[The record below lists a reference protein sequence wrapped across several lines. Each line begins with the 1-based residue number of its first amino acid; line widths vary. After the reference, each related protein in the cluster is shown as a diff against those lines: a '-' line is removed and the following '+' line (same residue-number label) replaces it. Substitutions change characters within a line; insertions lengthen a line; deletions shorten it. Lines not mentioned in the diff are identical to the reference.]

1 MNKISKKILAIV
13 TMAAF
18 VVTMMPFA
26 AFAASNKEA
35 DVQTSAFN
43 VVDKSGN
50 VLAEANV
57 DVDDPVT
64 AEFVVNDNEGYGTTA
79 PLSKDAASK
88 IKIWAVDN
96 KTNQVTSA
104 LEIADETYS
113 KCDANKNVYKVAQD
127 TTEIINEMKVQL
139 SFSRTGDYTVYAG
152 VGDFGTNGD
161 VSTIEKLDGASVV
174 HVDESNVTTDYITI
188 KDHDGNDLKNKDGK
202 TQLVDGDT
210 VTIKLDADEI
220 IENGIDDLDISATA
234 YQNLGELDQ
243 YDDDLAAIGETFNI
257 TTNRDEITV
266 DPAEVTSDNMGEFAF
281 NYSIT
286 KAGNYKIY
294 ISNEDIEVTVNI
306 NDADTELDNI
316 ETTVDNA
323 QTMLA
328 GSDVRNYKPGN
339 IPTDY
344 SDAIQF
350 EITDRNGD
358 VVEADVDA
366 EGDVTND
373 KLNGEPAAYDDPM
386 PEDHD
391 KYLSIEDKP
400 EDSDLEAADLALVW
414 NTAKEAYTIKYVGKD
429 AADDLIPGEYTVK
442 ISLLSGKTATATF
455 TLANYGTTQDLVL
468 DVTGNGV
475 ELNDEVLLG
484 SKIAA
489 TAKYVDE
496 NGIEIAAGNDV
507 QYGYKGSAV
516 RVVGPSVDPGLDENE
531 AQLYANDIINETF
544 IGTIVTVQAFDADVQ
559 KYVEKELTVVSSYGA
574 FGLAF
579 DSENG
584 VANDEN
590 EVNVTIVDE
599 DGDVQRVNGD
609 VYAYVAD
616 QTNENAKVE
625 VDTVKNVKNGKGVI
639 SIFSNEETSVD
650 VVVAVKAANGTIYA
664 DTLTYTIG
672 EEDVNADTTVVMTI
686 GSSDIVVNNEV
697 VTGDAAPFVDSNWRT
712 MVPVRALSQS
722 FGGSAEWDGDARTVT
737 VENGDTTIVFTAD
750 SDKYTVNGEEKT
762 MDTALTIVEGRTY
775 VPVKFV
781 AEELGYT
788 VTALK
793 DAQGLTAS
801 VVIQK

>member
-13 TMAAF
+13 TMVAF

-26 AFAASNKEA
+26 AFAAEAA

-43 VVDKSGN
+43 VVDKSGK
-50 VLAEANV
+50 VMAEVNV

-64 AEFVVNDNEGYGTTA
+64 AKFVVNDDEGYGTTA
-79 PLSKDAASK
+79 PLSENAASK

-104 LEIADETYS
+104 LKIADTATYS
-113 KCDANKNVYKVAQD
+113 KCTGNENVYKVDQD
-127 TTEIINEMKVQL
+127 TTEITNGETVQL

-174 HVDESNVTTDYITI
+174 HVDESNVTTDYII
-188 KDHDGNDLKNKDGK
+188 VKDHNGNALQNKDGK

-210 VTIKLDADEI
+210 VTINLAADAI
-220 IENGIDDLDISATA
+220 IENGIDDLKISATA
-234 YQNLGELDQ
+234 YQNLGDLDS
-243 YDDDLAAIGETFNI
+243 YDDDLAAMGETFNI

-266 DPAEVTSDNMGEFAF
+266 DPAEVTSDNMGDFEFA
-281 NYSIT
+281 YSIT

-328 GSDVRNYKPGN
+328 GSDVRNYKGN
-339 IPTDY
+339 APENY
-344 SDAIQF
+344 ADAVQF

-358 VVEADVDA
+358 VVE
-366 EGDVTND
+366 GTTN
-373 KLNGEPAAYDDPM
+373 NVGPAGEPAAYLGNE
-386 PEDHD
+386 EDADGAKAAEHA

-400 EDSDLEAADLALVW
+400 DDSDLAAEDLALVW
-414 NTAKEAYTIKYVGKD
+414 STAKEAYTIKYVGTD

-442 ISLLSGKTATATF
+442 VSLLSGKTATATF

-468 DVTGNGV
+468 DLQASTDNGNTWV
-475 ELNDEVLLG
+475 DINDEVLLG
-484 SKIAA
+484 SQVKGV
-489 TAKYVDE
+489 AKYIDE
-496 NGIEIAAGNDV
+496 NGIEIAAKGDV
-507 QYGYKGSAV
+507 QYGFKGSAV
-516 RVVGPSVDPGLDENE
+516 VSVDENSI
-531 AQLYANDIINETF
+531 AQLYPFDITNETF
-544 IGTIVTVQAFDADVQ
+544 IGTVVTAQAFDADAM
-559 KYVEKELTVVSSYGA
+559 KYIEKELTVVANYGA

-584 VANDEN
+584 IANDEN

-599 DGDVQRVNGD
+599 DGDVQKVNGD
-609 VYAYVAD
+609 VYAYVD
-616 QTNENAKVE
+616 SQSNEAAKVE
-625 VDTVKNVKNGKGVI
+625 VDTVKDVNNGKGVI
-639 SIFSNEETSVD
+639 SIFSNEETTVD
-650 VVVAVKAANGTIYA
+650 VVVAVKANNGAIYA
-664 DTLTYTIG
+664 DTLSYTIG
-672 EEDVNADTTVVMTI
+672 EEDINANTSVVMTI
-686 GSSDIVVNNEV
+686 GSSDIVVNNDV
-697 VTGDAAPFVDSNWRT
+697 VNGDAAPYVDSNWRT
-712 MVPVRALSQS
+712 MVPLRALTES
-722 FGGSAEWDGDARTVT
+722 FGGTAEWDGDARTVT
-737 VENGDTTIVFTAD
+737 IVNGDTTIVFNAD
-750 SDKYTVNGEEKT
+750 SNKYTVNDVEKE
-762 MDTALTIVEGRTY
+762 MDTELSIIDGRTY

-793 DAQGLTAS
+793 DAAGLTAS